1 MTVKQVYNLLSEE
14 ELSMINSIISEVSVP
29 LNADGTYIYDTDET
43 SSKTTIS
50 KSLGRLQ
57 TSIGTSLSFE
67 ETYRKLVDLCK
78 EISEDDLEISSV
90 AYVEY
95 SGKYGTPVLPPHF
108 DGDSS
113 EFIINFQL
121 DSNTSWD
128 VGVDFNVY
136 KMENNS
142 AVIFQPNVNIHW
154 RPHKKFKE
162 NEYVKMVFFRV
173 SIIDEESIVDNSH
186 LRYSLDDKVYKEVN
200 DFRDSLK
207 LFNNI

>member
-1 MTVKQVYNLLSEE
+1 
-14 ELSMINSIISEVSVP
+14 
-29 LNADGTYIYDTDET
+29 
-43 SSKTTIS
+43 
-50 KSLGRLQ
+50 
-57 TSIGTSLSFE
+57 
-67 ETYRKLVDLCK
+67 
-78 EISEDDLEISSV
+78 
-90 AYVEY
+90 
-95 SGKYGTPVLPPHF
+95 
-108 DGDSS
+108 
-113 EFIINFQL
+113 
-121 DSNTSWD
+121 
-128 VGVDFNVY
+128 
-136 KMENNS
+136 MENNS